1 MFIRLD
7 KHKDNQGFCRKHVA
21 LKSLITDKQQ
31 RTNKR
36 LAVKRE
42 LKQQRR

>member
-7 KHKDNQGFCRKHVA
+7 KHKDNQGFWGKNVA
-21 LKSLITDKQQ
+21 LKSLITDKRQ